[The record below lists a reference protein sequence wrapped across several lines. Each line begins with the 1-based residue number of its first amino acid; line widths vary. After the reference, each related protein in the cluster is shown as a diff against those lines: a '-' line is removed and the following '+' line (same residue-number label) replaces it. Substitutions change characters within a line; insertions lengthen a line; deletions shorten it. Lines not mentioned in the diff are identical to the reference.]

1 MEKKNSRFI
10 RILIIVQ
17 VRCSIRFLKSD
28 FVLVLK
34 KYYSS
39 CFSSFKIYYPTLW
52 HFIINT
58 KYNDVSRSRSQ
69 GQEDKNNDNALK
81 LVRKE
86 SVRTR
91 TKISEASR
99 ARNRH
104 ATGQFV
110 VAYSSDCS
118 SSLKNGL
125 LRGWRRNEEKQLNNC
140 HPVEAWSRW
149 SYVLYKIRIGKRR
162 IVTSL
167 SPSLSDNLHS
177 LSVDSP
183 LWCRGMASYR
193 QIEQETA
200 SSSPQVVE
208 RHSWY
213 HVEGQSHKWRSTE
226 KNRTNTYWEGDP
238 RKKDAMAWSRHDN
251 GWSTHSEASAALGS
265 CGIQEKTWQTKDELE
280 RRGKEGPPKNWTN
293 QGRGWSIRSRQT
305 LEAST
310 CGWPYA
316 SVMLDESSRVTR
328 TRWPKI
334 VNSDDTP
341 LNHRCVKREIIFN
354 KR

>member
-1 MEKKNSRFI
+1 MLFTDTVQNVSVQHYSWINSDPFLHKLMEKKNSRFI

-226 KNRTNTYWEGDP
+226 KNRTNTSWEGDLRWLGHVTRMDEVRIPKQALHWEVAGFRRRPDRP
-238 RKKDAMAWSRHDN
+238 RMNWRDVVKKDLQRI
-251 GWSTHSEASAALGS
+251 GLTRVEVEASDQDRHWRRQRVAGPMHRW
-265 CGIQEKTWQTKDELE
+265 CWMNQVELHA
-280 RRGKEGPPKNWTN
+280 
-293 QGRGWSIRSRQT
+293 QGGQ
-305 LEAST
+305 
-310 CGWPYA
+310 
-316 SVMLDESSRVTR
+316 
-328 TRWPKI
+328 K
-334 VNSDDTP
+334 
-341 LNHRCVKREIIFN
+341 
-354 KR
+354 